1 MAEAIFM
8 PLLILTGIGTAAGL
22 MLALAARFIKQ
33 KSDESLVRVREA
45 LPGFNCGACG
55 YPGCDPY
62 AKAIVNEGARID
74 LCRPGREATLKKLEE
89 IAKDLP
95 KSSG

>member
-1 MAEAIFM
+1 MLIDILVPTA
-8 PLLILTGIGTAAGL
+8 ILTGIGVIAGL

-33 KSDESLVRVREA
+33 KSNEVLLQIREA

-62 AKAIVNEGARID
+62 AKAIFEDGARID
-74 LCRPGREATLKKLEE
+74 LCRPGRKETLNKLEE
-89 IAKDLP
+89 ATKNLP
-95 KSSG
+95 K